1 MIKAYVDYFSQGLA
15 IEYTKDNIIVQVL
28 YVNEL
33 WETYG
38 YYGNIYIYIY
48 RYIFIYLSYGFVKET
63 RNGSPPFWPS
73 GFFSG
78 FFFLQCLKPYY
89 VSTAMTFH
97 ISPNMFVPTAT
108 IYVKS
113 ALATLPYASRTCG
126 YWCHGLQVG
135 CLYWHAVAPARGGR
149 PSPPTFRQDRF
160 WDFRWETCSG
170 GSIINVGKIEIFI
183 YFVKNIGG

>member
-15 IEYTKDNIIVQVL
+15 IEYAKDNIIVQVL

-38 YYGNIYIYIY
+38 YYGNIYIYIFIGIFL
-48 RYIFIYLSYGFVKET
+48 YIYGMVYSTRPET
-63 RNGSPPFWPS
+63 GSFP
-73 GFFSG
+73 GFFPV
-78 FFFLQCLKPYY
+78 FFFFQCLKPYY

-135 CLYWHAVAPARGGR
+135 CLY
-149 PSPPTFRQDRF
+149 
-160 WDFRWETCSG
+160 
-170 GSIINVGKIEIFI
+170 
-183 YFVKNIGG
+183 